1 MAESIIYADL
11 WFVKTPLRKNNSN
24 PGEES
29 DKDGKLTYE
38 NMEALSDPEA
48 PTSLALAIGPEDET
62 AFHMEQ
68 PARTWS
74 SATAPDAEQILPY
87 LQVTQQFGQMSRLLE
102 TSNSSL
108 QEQLHLGT
116 AQMRQRE
123 KDLQDS
129 KEQLAQNERALEEEQ
144 GVHQAAEE
152 QLQLC
157 QANRTKM
164 QENLHTLQRKL
175 SHLQDTVRPF
185 FTCPSQGT
193 CCMVGWIL
201 IQRRCFHISLT
212 KRDWQ
217 ESWEYCKS
225 LSSDLTTVTDN
236 PWSYSYSEIFPWK
249 SLLSQFS
256 EDTSYWVGHGL
267 NKDRWRLPGQC
278 SMIDSHS
285 VVVHASLLRSQ
296 VCSNQLP
303 CICEMASFRIS
314 G

>member
-74 SATAPDAEQILPY
+74 SATAPDAEQILPCHGHPYRSQYLLLGLLLTCLLLAVAAIWLGMQY

-267 NKDRWRLPGQC
+267 NKDRWRLPGC
-278 SMIDSHS
+278 
-285 VVVHASLLRSQ
+285 
-296 VCSNQLP
+296 
-303 CICEMASFRIS
+303 
-314 G
+314 